1 MHESFNRNIEEK
13 MPSERSFGLVGSG
26 FFLMLSIAPLL
37 KHVHKPIRFWAIGVS
52 VIFLGMA
59 FFWQK
64 PLKPFN
70 RLWYK
75 LGLVMFK
82 VINPFIMAILFF
94 CTVTPIGIL
103 MRLFGKDP
111 MRLRGD
117 MSSGSYWILRNPP
130 GPPPDTMKNQ
140 F

>member
-1 MHESFNRNIEEK
+1 MHENFDRNLEEK
-13 MPSERSFGLVGSG
+13 IPSDRSFGLVGSAF
-26 FFLMLSIAPLL
+26 FFLVGIAPFLN
-37 KHVHKPIRFWAIGVS
+37 KTHKPIRIWSIGVAI
-52 VIFLGMA
+52 IFLGMA

-75 LGLVMFK
+75 IGLVMVK
-82 VINPFIMAILFF
+82 VINPFVMALLFF

-111 MRLRGD
+111 MRLRDD
-117 MSSGSYWILRNPP
+117 MSSSSYWILRNPP
-130 GPPPDTMKNQ
+130 GPSPDTMKNQ